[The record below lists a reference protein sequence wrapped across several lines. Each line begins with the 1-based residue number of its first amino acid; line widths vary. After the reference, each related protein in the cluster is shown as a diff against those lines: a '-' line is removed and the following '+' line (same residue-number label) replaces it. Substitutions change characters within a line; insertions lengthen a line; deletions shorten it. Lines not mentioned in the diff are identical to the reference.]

1 MTTKVSSSAINSM
14 AAVIR
19 GDREINPAY
28 AEALESIKRIERHE
42 ENEGQ
47 LGPDCFPRVYSVT
60 TIAGAAAYGGTR
72 TVAIC
77 GSFDRACEM
86 IERNEGDLFECSYEF
101 AVIEEI
107 YLNGLYGGSFDRA
120 QYWYAWQGE
129 AQGGRYVP
137 ISKPEQFADLGEF
150 AVG

>member
-1 MTTKVSSSAINSM
+1 MTTGVSNSAINSM

-28 AEALESIKRIERHE
+28 TEALESIRRIERHE
-42 ENEGQ
+42 Q
-47 LGPDCFPRVYSVT
+47 VMTYRLDCYPRVFSVT

-129 AQGGRYVP
+129 AQDGAYVP